1 MNLTGNFNGV
11 QHDTL
16 PAQKSKSV
24 RLNDR
29 TNSDELESAYYV
41 KNNEALTNDVTPSL
55 LKQKQTGD
63 TPKPTSSQLINEYG
77 NHVSVTTSRKH
88 KKNLNRLQ
96 SNEIVG

>member
-55 LKQKQTGD
+55 
-63 TPKPTSSQLINEYG
+63 
-77 NHVSVTTSRKH
+77 
-88 KKNLNRLQ
+88 
-96 SNEIVG
+96 